1 MKAIVQTRYGSPDD
15 LRIQDV
21 DKPYMADDAV
31 LVRVHAASVNRADWV
46 VQTGRAILVRL
57 MGYGLRS
64 PKYRIPGSGV
74 AGRIEAVG
82 PSVTRF
88 RPGDDV
94 MAELMNT
101 GLGGF
106 AEFVCVREDR
116 VVLKPSNVTF
126 EEAAAVPIAAT
137 TALRGVRDVGAVKAG
152 DRVLINGAAGGVGS
166 FAVQIARALGAH
178 VTGVCSTHSVD
189 LVQALGAE
197 CVIDYTRADFTRTDQ
212 PYDVI
217 FDLVGNR
224 SFGDLL
230 RALGPTG
237 TVVMGSGNTD
247 QALGPLDRMLTG
259 LVMDRFVSQ
268 RIALLGSAEET
279 RDLEAVRE
287 LIEAGQVKPA
297 LDRCFTLD
305 QVPEALR
312 QHGLGHARGKS
323 VIVATA

>member
-15 LRIQDV
+15 LQVQDV
-21 DKPYMADDAV
+21 ETPSIADDAV

-46 VQTGRAILVRL
+46 VQTGRPVLVRL
-57 MGYGLRS
+57 MGYGLRK
-64 PKYRIPGSGV
+64 PKHRIPGSGV

-82 PSVTRF
+82 SSVTRF

-106 AEFVCVREDR
+106 AEYVSLPEDR
-116 VVLKPSNVTF
+116 AVRKPSNLTF

-137 TALRGVRDVGAVKAG
+137 TALRGLRDVARVKAG
-152 DRVLINGAAGGVGS
+152 DRVLVNGAAGGVGS
-166 FAVQIARALGAH
+166 FAVQIARAMGAH
-178 VTGVCSTHSVD
+178 VTGVCSTRSVD
-189 LVQALGAE
+189 LVRDLGAE
-197 CVIDYTRADFTRTDQ
+197 CVVDYTSADFTRTGQ

-230 RALGPTG
+230 HALAPTG
-237 TVVMGSGNTD
+237 TLVMGSGNTD
-247 QALGPLDRMLTG
+247 KALGPAERMLTG
-259 LVMDRFVSQ
+259 LLMGRFVSQ

-279 RDLEAVRE
+279 SDLEAVKD

-297 LDRCFTLD
+297 LDRRFTLD

-323 VIVATA
+323 VIVAMA